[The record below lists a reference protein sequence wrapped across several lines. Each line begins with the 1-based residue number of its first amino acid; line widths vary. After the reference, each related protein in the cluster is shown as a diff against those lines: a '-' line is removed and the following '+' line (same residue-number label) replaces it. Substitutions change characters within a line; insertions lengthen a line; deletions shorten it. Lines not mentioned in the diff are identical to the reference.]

1 MGSKDNQFTDLDPL
15 AIKELGDLGLDIAVV
30 ASHQKNIKNY
40 LHSDSPRFFPIK
52 DTCRLDNG
60 GILPLP
66 VDPGFIDNCGMAA
79 FVPSAGASTRFVA
92 PLSDLIKAL
101 EKVSLPDCQRSIF
114 DLVDAGLLNTP
125 LPESLRLLME
135 DVSKEG
141 LSNLSRDQAT
151 AILSDLEVPKALYPA
166 VRSGETFIEIKR
178 HEHKNIDEFV
188 GEVYVAPPGKMD
200 ALLTK
205 AKMVESKTP
214 IVCYEQGLELST
226 ARFDENGCV
235 IRDADNRISLVP
247 AGHGTL
253 IHLIRKV
260 PRDFPAAHAVFIRNI
275 DNISGTSQAVT
286 QATRRFINS
295 FKYSLKLI
303 RRIRSAFLNQDRS
316 TLIKLFSNLADFWGV
331 KSDVAS
337 DKIKLVMT
345 QLFHVS
351 PRDDRELLE
360 FINRPFVL
368 MGQVPNTGNDVGG
381 TCVFSRINGIDQKL
395 CLELPHS
402 SPVDRKD
409 FLESSVK
416 ATHFNP
422 VFVAAE
428 IPDESMIARMMDHPF
443 WLISK
448 KQWKGREVFYQESIL
463 YELLGSS
470 QYTNVIFVE
479 VPRYLFNPHKTLQ
492 DAKHKKFHDWIAF

>member
-1 MGSKDNQFTDLDPL
+1 MGSKDQQLTDLDPL
-15 AIKELGDLGLDIAVV
+15 ARKELGELGLDIEVV
-30 ASHQKNIKNY
+30 TSHQKNIKNY
-40 LHSDSPRFFPIK
+40 LDSDKPRFFPIT

-60 GILPLP
+60 GIRPLP
-66 VDPGFIDNCGMAA
+66 DDPGFINDCGLVA
-79 FVPSAGASTRFVA
+79 FVPSAGAATRFVA

-101 EKVSLPDCQRSIF
+101 EKLSAPDCQRSI
-114 DLVDAGLLNTP
+114 DKLVEAGLLNAP
-125 LPESLRLLME
+125 LPDSLRLLMD
-135 DVSKEG
+135 DVSKRG
-141 LSNLSRDQAT
+141 LCDLSPDQAE
-151 AILSDLEVPKALYPA
+151 AIRCDVEVPKALYPA
-166 VRSGETFIEIKR
+166 VHSGETFIEIKR
-178 HEHKNIDEFV
+178 HEHKAIDGFI
-188 GEVYVAPPGKMD
+188 GEVYVAPPGKIT

-205 AKMVESKTP
+205 AQMVESNTP
-214 IVCYEQGLELST
+214 IACYEQGVELST
-226 ARFDENGCV
+226 ARFDDRGCV
-235 IRDADNRISLVP
+235 IRAPDNRISLVP
-247 AGHGTL
+247 AGHGAL

-260 PRDFPAAHAVFIRNI
+260 PRDFPAAHGVFIRNI
-275 DNISGTSQAVT
+275 DNISGTSQTVI

-303 RRIRSAFLNQDRS
+303 RRIRNAYEGQDRS
-316 TLIKLFSNLADFWGV
+316 TILKLFSNLADFWGI
-331 KSDVAS
+331 KSDETS
-337 DKIKLVMT
+337 DQIKLVMN

-351 PRDDRELLE
+351 PRDDRDLLE
-360 FINRPFVL
+360 FISRPFVL
-368 MGQVPNTGNDVGG
+368 MGQVPNTGSDVGG

-402 SPVDRKD
+402 SPADRKE

-428 IPDESMIARMMDHPF
+428 IPDESMMAKMVDHPF

-448 KQWKGREVFYQESIL
+448 KQWMGREVFYQESIL

-492 DAKHKKFHDWIAF
+492 DANHKQFHDWIAL